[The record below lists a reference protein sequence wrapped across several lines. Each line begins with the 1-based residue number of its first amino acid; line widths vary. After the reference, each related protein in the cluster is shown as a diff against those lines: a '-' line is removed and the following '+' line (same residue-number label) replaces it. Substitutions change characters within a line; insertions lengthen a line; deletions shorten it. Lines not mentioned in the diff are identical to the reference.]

1 MTDAFP
7 WQAEGS
13 DKNPATGPTDPFE
26 SLGLTFSE
34 QSSAQPDQR
43 HAAPTTSTGYADV
56 ATAALVPIDSSHT
69 TAIAPMSRRALRDA
83 ERARPVEPNAVV
95 PVAPPV
101 APSSIATEP
110 PTYAPPSAPA
120 WASAPP
126 PSAAAFNEAASAW
139 SSAPAGASSSVPPS
153 APTSR
158 RAASRRPASTGAA
171 STGPS
176 STGAAKQSVPL
187 RRRIAQKTFPPV
199 VMLATAA
206 LLVGTSVPAT
216 ALFDPDAPPGATTMA
231 TLAVADAVDNPELAE
246 DQVVEVEV
254 EAGAELTATVA
265 SRDEWSVTSYAELLR
280 LKYGSRDFS
289 YSTTGSGAVRW
300 PFPAAVPISSGFGE
314 RVAPCRFCSSYH
326 QGLDFNPGAGT
337 PIFAIADGVVIRAE
351 HSGGF
356 GNHAI
361 IEHVINGQRVTSTY
375 AHMTRD
381 SSPLVVGQQILVG
394 DFVGTVGST
403 GTSTGA
409 HLHFEIRIDDIAIDP
424 FAWLQSNAS

>member
-1 MTDAFP
+1 
-7 WQAEGS
+7 
-13 DKNPATGPTDPFE
+13 
-26 SLGLTFSE
+26 
-34 QSSAQPDQR
+34 
-43 HAAPTTSTGYADV
+43 
-56 ATAALVPIDSSHT
+56 
-69 TAIAPMSRRALRDA
+69 
-83 ERARPVEPNAVV
+83 
-95 PVAPPV
+95 
-101 APSSIATEP
+101 
-110 PTYAPPSAPA
+110 
-120 WASAPP
+120 
-126 PSAAAFNEAASAW
+126 
-139 SSAPAGASSSVPPS
+139 
-153 APTSR
+153 
-158 RAASRRPASTGAA
+158 
-171 STGPS
+171 
-176 STGAAKQSVPL
+176 
-187 RRRIAQKTFPPV
+187 
-199 VMLATAA
+199 MLATAA

-216 ALFDPDAPPGATTMA
+216 ALFDPDAPPAASSMA
-231 TLAVADAVDNPELAE
+231 AISSSSSDLAPELTE
-246 DQVVEVEV
+246 GQVVEVDV

-280 LKYGSRDFS
+280 LKYGSRNFS
-289 YSTTGSGAVRW
+289 YSTTGTGAVRW

-361 IEHVINGQRVTSTY
+361 IEHIINGQRVTSTY

>member
-1 MTDAFP
+1 V
-7 WQAEGS
+7 S
-13 DKNPATGPTDPFE
+13 
-26 SLGLTFSE
+26 
-34 QSSAQPDQR
+34 
-43 HAAPTTSTGYADV
+43 
-56 ATAALVPIDSSHT
+56 
-69 TAIAPMSRRALRDA
+69 
-83 ERARPVEPNAVV
+83 
-95 PVAPPV
+95 
-101 APSSIATEP
+101 
-110 PTYAPPSAPA
+110 
-120 WASAPP
+120 
-126 PSAAAFNEAASAW
+126 
-139 SSAPAGASSSVPPS
+139 
-153 APTSR
+153 
-158 RAASRRPASTGAA
+158 
-171 STGPS
+171 
-176 STGAAKQSVPL
+176 L

-216 ALFDPDAPPGATTMA
+216 ALFDPDAPPAATTMA
-231 TLAVADAVDNPELAE
+231 TLAASDAVGAPELAE
-246 DQVVEVEV
+246 GQVVEVEV
-254 EAGAELTATVA
+254 DEGAELATTVA

-314 RVAPCRFCSSYH
+314 RVAPCRYCSSFH

-337 PIFAIADGVVIRAE
+337 PIWAIADGIVIKAE

-381 SSPLVVGQQILVG
+381 SSPLVVGQEILVG
-394 DFVGTVGST
+394 DFLGTVGST

-424 FAWLQSNAS
+424 FAWLKANAS